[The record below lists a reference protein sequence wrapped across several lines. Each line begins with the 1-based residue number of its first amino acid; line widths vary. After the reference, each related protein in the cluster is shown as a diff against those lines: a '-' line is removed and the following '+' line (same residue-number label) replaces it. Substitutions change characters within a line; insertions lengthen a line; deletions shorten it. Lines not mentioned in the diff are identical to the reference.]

1 MGNGDHAIYTVVVP
15 LFSAISVIG
24 IASFAGTFHI
34 VAHFRPSFSHE
45 CARERVVD
53 GPASAE
59 DPPGNQVVQQTALFG
74 VLGVLRVDTIDAIVV
89 RFET

>member
-1 MGNGDHAIYTVVVP
+1 MGNADHAIHTVVVP

-24 IASFAGTFHI
+24 IASFAGMFHI
-34 VAHFRPSFSHE
+34 VAHFRHSFSHE

-53 GPASAE
+53 GLALAE